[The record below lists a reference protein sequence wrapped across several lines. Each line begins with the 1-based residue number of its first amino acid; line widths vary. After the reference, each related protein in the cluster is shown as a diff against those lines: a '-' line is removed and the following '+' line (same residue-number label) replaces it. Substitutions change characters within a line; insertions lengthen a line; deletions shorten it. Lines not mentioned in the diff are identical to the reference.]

1 MKKKKVVFYESEDA
15 YARFLIRLRFDK
27 IRQGEFYKFLLR
39 KYIDNDPNMLCLV
52 EEYKTANKATGKKRL
67 QTVRRGHQEGRSLL
81 DDLGITESEKSKI
94 FDIIEEEI

>member
-39 KYIDNDPNMLCLV
+39 RYIDNDPNMLCLM
-52 EEYKTANKATGKKRL
+52 EEYKTLNKVLGKNKL
-67 QTVRRGHQEGRSLL
+67 KSVRKGHQEGKSLL
-81 DDLGITESEKSKI
+81 EDLGVTDSERSKM
-94 FDIIEEEI
+94 FDIIEEEV